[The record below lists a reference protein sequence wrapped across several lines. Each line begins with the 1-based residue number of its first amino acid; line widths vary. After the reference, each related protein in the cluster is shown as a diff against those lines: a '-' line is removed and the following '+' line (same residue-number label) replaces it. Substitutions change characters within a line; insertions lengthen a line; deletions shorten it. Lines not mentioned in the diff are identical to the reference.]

1 MEEPVDELLNIDLFT
16 RIHTDVEMRQYRV
29 LAALQKARRE
39 FRQNRIYPQLAEL
52 VDLFNTLRSLD
63 RHIKD
68 MKNDFPKE
76 ITRIDLEN
84 KTIEK
89 RVILVDGSHI
99 DRVAKLIEWVLPHI
113 REVIEEGTSVYEFV
127 DENLSIEEVGIVPDY
142 REEGYFFVPD
152 NTEKQ
157 LLLFQFEVTLFES
170 AEDRYRALKTF
181 FLKKVGLDNL
191 RHTPGE
197 LKLGLIREL
206 KKLPN
211 PITFSCSTPLA
222 LPFQETVFPVAKRKL
237 LRYLYN

>member
-1 MEEPVDELLNIDLFT
+1 MDELLNIDLFT
-16 RIHTDVEMRQYRV
+16 RINTDTEMRQYRI

-39 FRQNRIYPQLAEL
+39 FQRNRIYPHLAEL
-52 VDLFNTLRSLD
+52 VNLFNTLRSLVQ
-63 RHIKD
+63 HIGD
-68 MKNDFPKE
+68 MKSDFPQE
-76 ITRIDLEN
+76 ITRINLEN

-89 RVILVDGSHI
+89 RVILVDGSRI
-99 DRVAKLIEWVLPHI
+99 DRVQELIEWALPHI
-113 REVIEEGTSVYEFV
+113 RDVIEEGISVYEFV
-127 DENLSIEEVGIVPDY
+127 DENLSIEKVGIVPEY

-191 RHTPGE
+191 RHTPAE
-197 LKLGLIREL
+197 LKLSLIREL

-211 PITFSCSTPLA
+211 PITFSCTTPLA
-222 LPFQETVFPVAKRKL
+222 LPFKETVFPVAKRKL